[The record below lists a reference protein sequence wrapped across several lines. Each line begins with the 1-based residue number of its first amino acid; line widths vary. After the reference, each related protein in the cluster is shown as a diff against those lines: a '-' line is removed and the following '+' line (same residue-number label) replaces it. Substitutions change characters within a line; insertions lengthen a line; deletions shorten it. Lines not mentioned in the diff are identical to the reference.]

1 VTPAC
6 PLSPSPRKETG
17 QARRGRPRFTVS
29 ASPRGS
35 SRHRFLDRRARHGLS
50 SVRRQVPLV
59 QLDWLDEQRA
69 DPVRLVSEALLER
82 TPGVFFAQEGVD
94 RLGVAKLDECIGA
107 HGQSVMRSDR
117 TVYCPNPPSPTAST
131 MTSQGSA
138 HGRFQRAIHRRQLF
152 AAEMAARELD
162 GLSLTDALD
171 LTLLI
176 READRRRYER
186 AAVRWLER
194 FIQERSPALADVALA
209 ATALSQ
215 LDGVGDQSLRDLLR
229 YRPKPS
235 M

>member
-1 VTPAC
+1 
-6 PLSPSPRKETG
+6 
-17 QARRGRPRFTVS
+17 
-29 ASPRGS
+29 
-35 SRHRFLDRRARHGLS
+35 
-50 SVRRQVPLV
+50 
-59 QLDWLDEQRA
+59 
-69 DPVRLVSEALLER
+69 
-82 TPGVFFAQEGVD
+82 
-94 RLGVAKLDECIGA
+94 
-107 HGQSVMRSDR
+107 
-117 TVYCPNPPSPTAST
+117 

-194 FIQERSPALADVALA
+194 FVLERTPTLADVALA

-229 YRPKPS
+229 YRPKRS